1 MILGALAPVLDD
13 RGIPHLRDARFGLG
27 LAGANSAVLRA
38 AFLAAAPSA
47 AAVSLATD
55 AHTAVLGAHGGAP
68 GAVIAVGTGSVGYR
82 LNADGS
88 ANLVGGWGFPV
99 GDEGSGAWLGRRAIG
114 GALRVLG
121 GGGPPPEGLH
131 RALLDHC
138 GPDRDALLAWL
149 HGAPSTKYAELAP
162 MVLEQAGQG
171 DPAAMALARD
181 AGREIDRLALA
192 LDRSR
197 RAPLALTGGLAA
209 PLTPYLPAELAGWA
223 RPSLGDALDGALL
236 LAKGE
241 APEERLVQ

>member
-13 RGIPHLRDARFGLG
+13 RRIPHLRDARFGLG
-27 LAGANSAVLRA
+27 LAGANSAGLRA
-38 AFLAAAPSA
+38 AFLAVAPSA

-82 LNADGS
+82 LHADGS
-88 ANLVGGWGFPV
+88 AKLVGGWGFPV

-114 GALRVLG
+114 GALRVLD

-131 RALLDHC
+131 CALLNRC

-149 HGAPSTKYAELAP
+149 HGARSAKYAKLAP
-162 MVLEQAGQG
+162 MVLEHAGRG
-171 DPAAMALARD
+171 DSAAMALARD

-209 PLTPYLPAELAGWA
+209 PLTPYLPAELAGWV
-223 RPSLGDALDGALL
+223 RPPLGDALDGALL
-236 LAKGE
+236 LAMGE
-241 APEERLVQ
+241 APEEKPAP